1 LGHERC
7 FSIFHVYFWIF
18 KSKNYWR
25 MLITHQR
32 GGGVH
37 AIQATCVTPPDDQ
50 IWASVESLDAQSC
63 SLLLKGAHV
72 SVWWSHFHR
81 QSFVFFLFFSLS
93 WEIKYIFILFVFYFL
108 ILVPILLISYF
119 VFILFIDVFLFCNSI
134 IRLHFL
140 ICFILVP
147 ILLIFYFIFIPFKE
161 ALFFN
166 LALQLQFIILFYF

>member
-1 LGHERC
+1 MARVDNTPTRGWRPPHSSDTCDATWWPNLGFC
-7 FSIFHVYFWIF
+7 WILWCAVMFS
-18 KSKNYWR
+18 STQGGACQR
-25 MLITHQR
+25 MMVR
-32 GGGVH
+32 FSP
-37 AIQATCVTPPDDQ
+37 AI
-50 IWASVESLDAQSC
+50 I
-63 SLLLKGAHV
+63 
-72 SVWWSHFHR
+72 
-81 QSFVFFLFFSLS
+81 VFFLFFSLS
-93 WEIKYIFILFVFYFL
+93 WEIKYIFILFVFYFS

-161 ALFFN
+161 VLFFN